1 MWFSLLDDQICA
13 REDGWRLLFKQWKGF
28 KAAIVTS
35 LLLSPML
42 FGIRLALGR
51 SGWQSISWSRLL
63 FPKAP
68 RAWLHM
74 LALGPLL
81 LTGLL
86 GVLGIVKVAENFF
99 TPMIFL
105 VPTAIIFSSRFA
117 VAGHRLQRSVYAGR
131 RFWRLGCCCHPQ
143 SLWRCS
149 EASTNTAQHP
159 PEAARE
165 ATKLWHETV
174 GPDPEVK
181 YVAGTERYAL
191 GLMFYIA
198 DRPSDFTH
206 FSYAEAPW
214 VTRERIVESGL
225 LAVCLV
231 KDGDCL
237 EKVQALALQGLHRF
251 DRDLRASFFGMEG
264 PVRQVAIFVL
274 PPAKVSKVRPA
285 QRALAMSRPNPNK
298 SGC

>member
-1 MWFSLLDDQICA
+1 LVVAGASVL
-13 REDGWRLLFKQWKGF
+13 
-28 KAAIVTS
+28 AAWV
-35 LLLSPML
+35 LLSPAIALAM
-42 FGIRLALGR
+42 FGCFEEYG
-51 SGWQSISWSRLL
+51 SPPSR
-63 FPKAP
+63 
-68 RAWLHM
+68 
-74 LALGPLL
+74 
-81 LTGLL
+81 
-86 GVLGIVKVAENFF
+86 
-99 TPMIFL
+99 
-105 VPTAIIFSSRFA
+105 
-117 VAGHRLQRSVYAGR
+117 
-131 RFWRLGCCCHPQ
+131 
-143 SLWRCS
+143 
-149 EASTNTAQHP
+149 
-159 PEAARE
+159 EAARE

-174 GPDPEVK
+174 GPDPQVK

-274 PPAKVSKVRPA
+274 PPAKVSKGSARPT
-285 QRALAMSRPNPNK
+285 RAGDEQAKP
-298 SGC
+298 